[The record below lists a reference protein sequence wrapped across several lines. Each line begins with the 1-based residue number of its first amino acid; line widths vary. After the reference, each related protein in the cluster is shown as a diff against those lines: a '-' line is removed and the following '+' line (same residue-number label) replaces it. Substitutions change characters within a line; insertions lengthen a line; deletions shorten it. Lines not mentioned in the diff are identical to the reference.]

1 MFIFSYLLRH
11 TQHIYRLSLKW
22 VEINVYYTC
31 FMIPLNHGKLF
42 NSCFIHPFLPF
53 SPFLLPKS
61 GMVFSV
67 FFSMFTS
74 VQFSRSVVSNSLW
87 PHELQHARRPCPS
100 PTPRVYPN
108 SCPSSRWCHPAI
120 SSSVVPSP
128 SAPNPSQHHGLFQWV
143 NSSHQV
149 AKVLEFQLQH
159 KSVQWTP
166 RTDLL

>member
-74 VQFSRSVVSNSLW
+74 VQFSRSVVSNSV
-87 PHELQHARRPCPS
+87 
-100 PTPRVYPN
+100 TPWIAACQAALSITN
-108 SCPSSRWCHPAI
+108 SQSLPKLMSIKSLMPSSHLILCRPLSFCPQSLPASWAFPMSQLF
-120 SSSVVPSP
+120 SSGGQSIGV
-128 SAPNPSQHHGLFQWV
+128 SAS
-143 NSSHQV
+143 
-149 AKVLEFQLQH
+149 A
-159 KSVQWTP
+159 
-166 RTDLL
+166 